1 MTVRVVKW
9 QGIVFGSAGIIG
21 FLGVLAM
28 AADEVSTARETF
40 MDTAERFGL
49 FAALTLMLVL
59 CSVGGFV
66 YLLLYVL
73 GTMRECIDDN
83 TISNM
88 RLRQVLKTRPCLTD
102 SDIDRIAGDESG
114 DDAMVQRIAKRRAVR
129 KAAQ

>member
-1 MTVRVVKW
+1 MTIHVVKW
-9 QGIVFGSAGIIG
+9 QGIAFGSAGIIG

-28 AADEVSTARETF
+28 AADEVTTARETF

-49 FAALTLMLVL
+49 FAALTLGLVF

-83 TISNM
+83 TVSNM

-102 SDIDRIAGDESG
+102 SDIDKIAGDESG
-114 DDAMVQRIAKRRAVR
+114 DDAMVERIAKRRAVR
-129 KAAQ
+129 KAS